1 MKKNKLPII
10 FGTGKQTRDF
20 TYVEDTCEGIKLCDQ
35 NKNAVG
41 DVFNIGQG
49 KETSII
55 QIATI
60 MKKKFEVITG
70 RKLKKGY
77 EFRNKRKGDVM
88 RHLADISHAQKKLGY
103 KPKVTF
109 DEGVE
114 KYLNWKLNKNI
125 K

>member
-1 MKKNKLPII
+1 
-10 FGTGKQTRDF
+10 
-20 TYVEDTCEGIKLCDQ
+20 
-35 NKNAVG
+35 
-41 DVFNIGQG
+41 
-49 KETSII
+49 
-55 QIATI
+55 